1 MSTASLPPGLE
12 VLGDASD
19 MEVVP
24 LGSGCEVGRS
34 CVLVRF
40 RGSTIMFDCGVHP
53 AYSGLAQLP
62 YFDEIDPSEVDLLL
76 VTHFHMDHCGAVP
89 YLTEKTGFKGRVF
102 MTHPTK
108 AVYKIIMHDSV
119 KVGKDEVGERIE
131 IRDERDGIRDLSSD
145 IRDEI
150 REQRQT

>member
-1 MSTASLPPGLE
+1 
-12 VLGDASD
+12 
-19 MEVVP
+19 
-24 LGSGCEVGRS
+24 
-34 CVLVRF
+34 
-40 RGSTIMFDCGVHP
+40 MFDCGVHP

-131 IRDERDGIRDLSSD
+131 LRDERDG
-145 IRDEI
+145 
-150 REQRQT
+150 RENRAQR